1 MQGEENVNIRSTIET
16 LLFVSGEPVA
26 VFELAQ
32 LLQITEIELNAE
44 LLSMRE
50 EYESQQRGILLQFI
64 NDKVQLCSNKLYAEY
79 VKRMLQ
85 PEKTR
90 TFSQSVIETLA
101 IIAYKQPV
109 TRADIE
115 AIRGVRCEYSV
126 SQLLSSGFIEEIG
139 RKNAIGR
146 PALFGTTDKFL
157 QHFGISSVSELPDR
171 KEFMRDVEDA
181 SVV

>member
-1 MQGEENVNIRSTIET
+1 MNIRSIIET

-26 VFELAQ
+26 VSDLAA
-32 LLQITEIELNAE
+32 LLQITDIELNAE
-44 LLSMRE
+44 LLSMRDD
-50 EYESQQRGILLQFI
+50 YETQQRGILLQFI
-64 NDKVQLCSNKLYAEY
+64 NDKVQLCSNKLYADY
-79 VKRMLQ
+79 VERMLQ

-115 AIRGVRCEYSV
+115 AVRGVRCEYSV
-126 SQLLSSGFIEEIG
+126 SQLLSIGFIEEVG

-157 QHFGISSVSELPDR
+157 QHFGISSISELPSR
-171 KEFMRDVEDA
+171 KEFSSDDEDISA
-181 SVV
+181 M